1 MKKSIL
7 YLSNATAPGLFRRL
21 FQEGKIKTGHQM
33 QKFNGMLMEGLAEHF
48 DVTAVSP
55 LPYAADSGPM
65 ERITEESGGVKYVA
79 LANTPGPL
87 HKVMNL
93 ARLWVECCRVIRE
106 RRPDY
111 ILCDAIARSPCK
123 VSIWLGRLFRVPTVG
138 IVTDLPGM
146 LSVENTKP
154 LKNIRDMRK
163 FDGYI
168 LLTQQMN
175 SVVNPKG
182 KPYMVMEGLCPDRL
196 PVLRKKAEK
205 RIVLYTGAL
214 WKKDAGLEYLTEGFL
229 KAGIPNCELR
239 FYGSGE
245 LVPWLRE
252 VERQNPTVRYM
263 GSTTGDVIER
273 EQAEAALLV
282 NPRPSGEEFCRYS
295 FPSKTMEYMA
305 SGTPVLMTRLP
316 GVPEEYFPY
325 VYLISREDSE
335 GAAQALKAVLS
346 QDGKTLASFG
356 AKAREFVSREKNASR
371 QTGRVAEFL
380 EGRFAEKQH
389 PIQRGRQL

>member
-7 YLSNATAPGLFRRL
+7 YLSNATEPEIFRRL
-21 FQEGKIKTGHQM
+21 FREGKIKTGHQM
-33 QKFNGMLMEGLAEHF
+33 QKFNGMMMRGLAEHF

-55 LPYAADSGPM
+55 LPYAAGSGPM
-65 ERITEESGGVKYVA
+65 ERITGESDGVKYVA
-79 LANTPGPL
+79 LANTPGRF
-87 HKVMNL
+87 HKAMNL
-93 ARLWVECCRVIRE
+93 IRLMRECCRVLRN

-123 VSIWLGRLFRVPTVG
+123 ISIWMGKLFHIPTVG

-168 LLTQQMN
+168 LLTRQMDP
-175 SVVNPKG
+175 VINPKG

-196 PVLRKKAEK
+196 PPLREKAEK

-239 FYGSGE
+239 FYGSGG

-252 VERQNPTVRYM
+252 MERKNPSVRYM

-273 EQAEAALLV
+273 EQAEATLLV

-325 VYLISREDSE
+325 VYLISREDPE

-346 QDGKTLASFG
+346 QDGKTLESFG

-371 QTGRVAEFL
+371 QTGRVAAFL
-380 EGRFAEKQH
+380 NDLFITKQYS
-389 PIQRGRQL
+389 IQRGRQL